1 MISFAVLEYKKHRP
15 YIIQVLPRVHLTKIF
30 ISVLLVTPLKT
41 RIDFKKQFKAK
52 LDLIIFS
59 SSILRSALSY
69 ILQPH
74 SVCIVWVHEF
84 LYDRGKKNLHIS
96 LQAYKSSHHIL
107 LKIIHM
113 LKKSSFIM
121 HFFLVE
127 YCYEMEFNI
136 KQFSCEAFKIL
147 LRCM

>member
-1 MISFAVLEYKKHRP
+1 MHQPLEYKRHRL
-15 YIIQVLPRVHLTKIF
+15 YIIQVLQRIHLTKIF
-30 ISVLLVTPLKT
+30 ILVLLVTPLKT

-74 SVCIVWVHEF
+74 VAVHCVCAREF

-96 LQAYKSSHHIL
+96 YFIKNLPHVE
-107 LKIIHM
+107 
-113 LKKSSFIM
+113 KKFLY
-121 HFFLVE
+121 HAFFLVE

-136 KQFSCEAFKIL
+136 KQFSCEAFNII